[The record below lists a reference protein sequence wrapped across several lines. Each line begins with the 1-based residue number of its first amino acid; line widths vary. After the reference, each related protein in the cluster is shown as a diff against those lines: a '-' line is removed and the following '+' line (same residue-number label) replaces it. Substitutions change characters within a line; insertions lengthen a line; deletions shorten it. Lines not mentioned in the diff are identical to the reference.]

1 MNFNEI
7 TKMLLD
13 FARNGLGAPVL
24 IMVILAML
32 VLPLPPFLLDILFT
46 FNIAL
51 SLIVLLAVVYALR
64 PLDFAVFPSF
74 LLVATLLR
82 LSLNVASTRV
92 VLLEGHNGGDAA
104 GKVIEAF
111 GAFVIGGNYAVGLVV
126 FSILIIINFVVVTKG
141 AGRVSEV
148 SARFTLDAMPG
159 KQMAIDAD
167 LNAGILTQDEARDRR
182 AEISQESDFYG
193 SMDGAS
199 KFVRGD
205 AIAGILILL
214 INIVGGLSV
223 GVIQHDLDFSQAMEY
238 YTLLTIGDGLVAQIP
253 GLLLSTATAIIVTRV
268 NSNQDMGEQVSL
280 QVLNNPKAL
289 AISAA
294 IIGSLGLI
302 PGMPNLVFISL
313 AGALAYVAY
322 TVHKKHMLAETR
334 ASEAES
340 PVQTLPEEP
349 KELSW
354 DDVAPVDMIGL
365 EVGYRL
371 IPLVDKTQGGELMS
385 RIKGVRKK
393 LSQELGF
400 LIPSVHIRD
409 NLDLAPNVYRLTLMG
424 VNIGEV
430 EIHTDRELAINPGQ
444 VFGEL
449 QGIATKDPAF
459 GLDAIWVEAA
469 QKDQAQTMGYT
480 VVDPGTVVATHL
492 SQIIQTHA
500 HELLGH
506 EEVQQMLDT
515 LKKSAPKLV
524 EDLVPDTISLG
535 TVVKVLQNLLQENI
549 PVRDMRTIAETLIE
563 HGRISQEAG
572 ALTASVRIALGRS
585 IVQKISGL
593 DSELS
598 VITLDPDLERLL
610 QQSLQASED
619 GSAGLEPGLAE
630 RMIKALQASTQKLEM
645 EGKSAVLLVSGFLRP
660 WLAHFVRHSISALNV
675 LSYNEIPEDRQV
687 RVVGSVGQ
695 NG

>member
-645 EGKSAVLLVSGFLRP
+645 EGKSAVLLESGFLRP
-660 WLAHFVRHSISALNV
+660 WLAHFVRHSISTLNV